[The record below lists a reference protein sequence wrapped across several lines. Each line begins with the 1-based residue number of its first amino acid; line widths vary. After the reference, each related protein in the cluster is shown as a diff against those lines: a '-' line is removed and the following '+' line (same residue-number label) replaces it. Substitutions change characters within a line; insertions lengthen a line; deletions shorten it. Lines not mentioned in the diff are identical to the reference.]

1 MASYLFIESRDPFEN
16 NAVARQYELAAN
28 LVKDGN
34 KVTLFLVQNGVLPA
48 RPGACSEMLSTAARA
63 GVEVLAD
70 EFSLRERGI
79 GADKMAEGVKA
90 APLDIVID
98 QLAEGRKALWH

>member
-1 MASYLFIESRDPFEN
+1 MAKYLLIESRDPFDSTE
-16 NAVARQYELAAN
+16 VERFQTLAAN
-28 LVKDGN
+28 LVKNGDQ
-34 KVTLFLVQNGVLPA
+34 VTFFLVENGVLPA
-48 RPGACSEMLSTAARA
+48 RPGARSEGLTGLARA

-79 GADKMAEGVKA
+79 AADRLASGVKA
-90 APLDIVID
+90 APLDVVID